1 MTQTEIEK
9 LVKKQRDFFNS
20 GETLNVSFRIS
31 ALEKLRACIIKYEKK
46 INQAICADLGKSAF
60 ESYMCET
67 GLVLSELTYMIKHTR
82 KFAKERTSTYTA
94 CTVSFKK
101 LSKAISI
108 WCGADYESLEL
119 SSYADV

>member
-46 INQAICADLGKSAF
+46 INQAIR
-60 ESYMCET
+60 
-67 GLVLSELTYMIKHTR
+67 VLSII
-82 KFAKERTSTYTA
+82 TS
-94 CTVSFKK
+94 SN
-101 LSKAISI
+101 II
-108 WCGADYESLEL
+108 HI
-119 SSYADV
+119 

>member
-46 INQAICADLGKSAF
+46 INQAICA
-60 ESYMCET
+60 
-67 GLVLSELTYMIKHTR
+67 ELY
-82 KFAKERTSTYTA
+82 
-94 CTVSFKK
+94 V
-101 LSKAISI
+101 
-108 WCGADYESLEL
+108 
-119 SSYADV
+119 

>member
-46 INQAICADLGKSAF
+46 INQAIRADLGKSAF

-67 GLVLSELTYMIKHTR
+67 GQSPSINPNANTAVLLGRELNINPLRFIKLNLR
-82 KFAKERTSTYTA
+82 FKNSIKFL
-94 CTVSFKK
+94 F
-101 LSKAISI
+101 SKIR
-108 WCGADYESLEL
+108 
-119 SSYADV
+119 

>member
-67 GLVLSELTYMIKHTR
+67 GLVLSELTYMQKSGQYIHRLHSFIQEAIKSHLHM
-82 KFAKERTSTYTA
+82 
-94 CTVSFKK
+94 V
-101 LSKAISI
+101 
-108 WCGADYESLEL
+108 WC
-119 SSYADV
+119 

>member
-46 INQAICADLGKSAF
+46 INQAIRADLGKSAF

-67 GLVLSELTYMIKHTR
+67 GLVLSELTSLKQRSRGYPR
-82 KFAKERTSTYTA
+82 K
-94 CTVSFKK
+94 
-101 LSKAISI
+101 
-108 WCGADYESLEL
+108 
-119 SSYADV
+119 

>member
-46 INQAICADLGKSAF
+46 KRFGNNN
-60 ESYMCET
+60 
-67 GLVLSELTYMIKHTR
+67 
-82 KFAKERTSTYTA
+82 
-94 CTVSFKK
+94 
-101 LSKAISI
+101 ISNVI
-108 WCGADYESLEL
+108 
-119 SSYADV
+119 

>member
-46 INQAICADLGKSAF
+46 INQAI
-60 ESYMCET
+60 
-67 GLVLSELTYMIKHTR
+67 
-82 KFAKERTSTYTA
+82 
-94 CTVSFKK
+94 
-101 LSKAISI
+101 
-108 WCGADYESLEL
+108 
-119 SSYADV
+119 

>member
-46 INQAICADLGKSAF
+46 INQAIWCRF
-60 ESYMCET
+60 
-67 GLVLSELTYMIKHTR
+67 R
-82 KFAKERTSTYTA
+82 KIRF
-94 CTVSFKK
+94 
-101 LSKAISI
+101 
-108 WCGADYESLEL
+108 
-119 SSYADV
+119 

>member
-31 ALEKLRACIIKYEKK
+31 ALEKLRAIIKYEKK
-46 INQAICADLGKSAF
+46 INQAIRADLGKSAF

-67 GLVLSELTYMIKHTR
+67 GLLWTDS
-82 KFAKERTSTYTA
+82 S
-94 CTVSFKK
+94 SF
-101 LSKAISI
+101 
-108 WCGADYESLEL
+108 
-119 SSYADV
+119 DV

>member
-46 INQAICADLGKSAF
+46 INQAIRADLGKSAF

-67 GLVLSELTYMIKHTR
+67 GLVLSELTYMISANLQKSGQYTHRLHSFSQEAIKSHLHTVL
-82 KFAKERTSTYTA
+82 
-94 CTVSFKK
+94 C
-101 LSKAISI
+101 
-108 WCGADYESLEL
+108 
-119 SSYADV
+119 

>member
-31 ALEKLRACIIKYEKK
+31 ALERLRACIIKYEKK
-46 INQAICADLGKSAF
+46 INQAIRADLGKSAF

-82 KFAKERTSTYTA
+82 KYAKERTVRTPLA
-94 CTVSFKK
+94 PVSFKK

-108 WCGADYESLEL
+108 RCCVDYESLEL
-119 SSYADV
+119 SSYADA

>member
-82 KFAKERTSTYTA
+82 KFAKERTDTA

>member
-46 INQAICADLGKSAF
+46 SRIS
-60 ESYMCET
+60 
-67 GLVLSELTYMIKHTR
+67 
-82 KFAKERTSTYTA
+82 
-94 CTVSFKK
+94 SFF
-101 LSKAISI
+101 
-108 WCGADYESLEL
+108 
-119 SSYADV
+119 YAVVRRI

>member
-46 INQAICADLGKSAF
+46 INQAIRADLGKTSF
-60 ESYMCET
+60 ESYMCQLLPT
-67 GLVLSELTYMIKHTR
+67 LKGSGLAKGSVTR
-82 KFAKERTSTYTA
+82 
-94 CTVSFKK
+94 
-101 LSKAISI
+101 
-108 WCGADYESLEL
+108 
-119 SSYADV
+119 